1 MSGTI
6 HGTGKR
12 RRDDI
17 YNRVVDLFL
26 KGQTIPLGS
35 FYDGSMADLMKASSR
50 DLVEIQLIHPVS
62 SLNLIICGVS
72 KCGGSDVCG

>member
-12 RRDDI
+12 RRDDV

-50 DLVEIQLIHPVS
+50 DLAEIQLVHPNG
-62 SLNLIICGVS
+62 LNLIICGTS
-72 KCGGSDVCG
+72 KCGGTDVCG